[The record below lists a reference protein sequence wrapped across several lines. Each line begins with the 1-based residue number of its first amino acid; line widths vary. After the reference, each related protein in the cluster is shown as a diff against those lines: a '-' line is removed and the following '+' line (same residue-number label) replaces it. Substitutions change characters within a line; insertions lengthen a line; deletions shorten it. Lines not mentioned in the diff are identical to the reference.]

1 MTTATSSPTSSA
13 SGSEKQRPIA
23 LVTGAS
29 SGIGSGFATELGRAG
44 YDVVLVARRR
54 DLLDSM
60 ATELRSLQAMRAD
73 IIEADLATDAGVSA
87 IERRV
92 AQGDIDLLVNN
103 AGFGTQGEFEALP
116 IARELQ
122 EIDLNVRAVVRLCHA
137 VLPSMYE
144 RRSGA
149 IINVASTGAFQPVPY
164 MATYAATKA
173 FVLHFSEAL
182 HEEAAAHGVTVTCLC
197 PGPVKTGFQEN
208 AGLESSRLPS
218 VGWVTV
224 EDVVASALSSM
235 RRGRAIA
242 IPGALNRATAE
253 SASLMPRFITRKI
266 AGAMFRN
273 AGATKDN

>member
-1 MTTATSSPTSSA
+1 MTTATSPSA
-13 SGSEKQRPIA
+13 SSSRSAEARPIA

-29 SGIGSGFATELGRAG
+29 SGIGRGFAEQLGRAG

-54 DLLDSM
+54 DLLDGV
-60 ATELRSLQAMRAD
+60 AAELVVAQAMQAD
-73 IIEADLATDAGVSA
+73 VIEADLATDAGVSA
-87 IERRV
+87 IEQRLGR
-92 AQGDIDLLVNN
+92 GDIDLLVNN
-103 AGFGTQGEFEALP
+103 AGFGTQGEFEELP

-137 VLPSMYE
+137 ALPSMYE

-149 IINVASTGAFQPVPY
+149 VINVASTGGFQPVPY

-182 HEEAAAHGVTVTCLC
+182 HEEAAPHGVTVTCLC
-197 PGPVKTGFQEN
+197 PGPVKTGFQDN
-208 AGLESSRLPS
+208 AGLESSKLPS

-224 EDVVASALSSM
+224 DDVVASALSSM

-242 IPGALNRATAE
+242 IPGALNRATAQ
-253 SASLMPRFITRKI
+253 SASLVPRFVTRKI

-273 AGATKDN
+273 AGTKRDVS